1 MLMSGALPV
10 LAGVRRCP
18 FNNTSVRL
26 GPRPRRLSCEM
37 APMLDDAPWPPWG
50 LVDSLSSGSGA
61 RLSLSDPGALSESW
75 SAVTEVTGVGW
86 LKPADW
92 IRVPVTTISDWPDWS
107 AAPEIGRASCR
118 ERVCQYV

>member
-50 LVDSLSSGSGA
+50 LVDSLSWGSGA
-61 RLSLSDPGALSESW
+61 RLSLSDPGTLSEGW
-75 SAVTEVTGVGW
+75 SAVTVVHEVAGLKRREERRVGEEGVRKG
-86 LKPADW
+86 
-92 IRVPVTTISDWPDWS
+92 
-107 AAPEIGRASCR
+107 G
-118 ERVCQYV
+118 Y

>member
-1 MLMSGALPV
+1 M
-10 LAGVRRCP
+10 
-18 FNNTSVRL
+18 
-26 GPRPRRLSCEM
+26 GPM
-37 APMLDDAPWPPWG
+37 VNYAPWPPWG
-50 LVDSLSSGSGA
+50 FVDSLSSGSGA

-107 AAPEIGRASCR
+107 AAPVCSAAGSTTAVQIGRASCR
-118 ERVCQYV
+118 ERVWPDV